1 MRKFAIS
8 MCAFLCLPF
17 MAMAQSTENVATRGT
32 IYGGY
37 SLLHTS
43 NSLGTG
49 LGSGLASD
57 LGGSLGSSFGGSN
70 FNGWDGQGTF
80 NFARHFGVTADFS
93 GNSKQL
99 AGISFLGFS
108 AGTQQHMYNVLFGP
122 TATAYFGKSSVFGHA
137 LFGVAHS
144 SLSAGVSAPI
154 LGGISAPLTSAN
166 SFAMAFGGGVD
177 IGLSKHFAI
186 RAAQI
191 DFIRTNFNSAN
202 ALASGLSTSLNNN
215 QNSFRYSGG
224 IVFRF

>member
-49 LGSGLASD
+49 LGSGLGSN
-57 LGGSLGSSFGGSN
+57 LGGSLGSSFGGNN

-154 LGGISAPLTSAN
+154 LGGISATLTSAN